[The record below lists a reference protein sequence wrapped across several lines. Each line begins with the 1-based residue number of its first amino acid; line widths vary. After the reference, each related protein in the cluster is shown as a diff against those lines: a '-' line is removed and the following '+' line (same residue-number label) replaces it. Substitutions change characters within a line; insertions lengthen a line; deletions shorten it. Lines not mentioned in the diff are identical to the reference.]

1 MKPQIA
7 HIYRNG
13 RFFGYGL
20 AVNGELI
27 DWQLSAD
34 ISSKPNELPKMT
46 VEFVID
52 NQMTE
57 NPVRIDLPTD
67 PIRTHVSPVDTCRR

>member
-13 RFFGYGL
+13 RFVGYGL

-34 ISSKPNELPKMT
+34 ISSEPNELPKMT
-46 VEFVID
+46 VDFVID
-52 NQMTE
+52 NQMAE

-67 PIRTHVSPVDTCRR
+67 PLRVDFPVDTCRR